1 MDGWTKAG
9 WRMRKLSV
17 LKQTARM
24 AWRNIISSKMR
35 SFLTTLGIIIG
46 VTAVIALVTTVSG
59 VTGYMMESF
68 SAMGAGKLSVTA
80 NGTYLKQGLSESDL
94 NALAALD
101 NVEGISPSVAVQTNV
116 VYDRQ
121 VYDSLSVTG
130 RNATYF
136 EKNDIV
142 TEGRG
147 LRQTDMAGDVY
158 VCVVDENAA
167 ELLFSGRDP
176 IGKTIKLGGSLYTIV
191 GLAGEDSNLMSA
203 MMGGGDGS
211 IYIPFQNALALNGK
225 SNVTSLEVYVVDTG
239 TTDELITAMEALLDN
254 VYNGMDGAY
263 SILNMDSMLD
273 TMSELEDMMT
283 YLLAGIASIALLV
296 GGIGIMNMMLVSVTE
311 RTKEIGLRKA
321 LGAEPAL
328 IQMQFLTESVVLS
341 VAGGIVGIL
350 LGKLLSYIASLLIG
364 VDFVI
369 EWSAVALGFGFALAI
384 GVLFGWMPARRASM
398 LDPIDALRSE

>member
-1 MDGWTKAG
+1 
-9 WRMRKLSV
+9 MRKLSV

-24 AWRNIISSKMR
+24 AWRNIIGSKMR

-101 NVEGISPSVAVQTNV
+101 NVEGISPSVTVQTNV

-225 SNVTSLEVYVVDTG
+225 SNVTSLEVYVMDTG
-239 TTDELITAMEALLDN
+239 ATDELITAMEALLDN

-263 SILNMDSMLD
+263 SILNMDNMLD

-328 IQMQFLTESVVLS
+328 IQIQFLTESVVLS

-350 LGKLLSYIASLLIG
+350 LGELLSYIASLLIG

>member
-1 MDGWTKAG
+1 
-9 WRMRKLSV
+9 MRKLSV

-24 AWRNIISSKMR
+24 AWRNIIGSKMR

-101 NVEGISPSVAVQTNV
+101 NVEGISPSVTVQTNV

-225 SNVTSLEVYVVDTG
+225 SNVTSLEVYVMDTG
-239 TTDELITAMEALLDN
+239 ATDELITAMEALLDN

-328 IQMQFLTESVVLS
+328 IQIQFLTESVVLS

-350 LGKLLSYIASLLIG
+350 LGELLSYIASLLIG

>member
-1 MDGWTKAG
+1 
-9 WRMRKLSV
+9 MRKLSV

-24 AWRNIISSKMR
+24 AWRNIIGSKMR

-101 NVEGISPSVAVQTNV
+101 NVEGISPSVTVQTNV

-158 VCVVDENAA
+158 VCVIDENAA

-225 SNVTSLEVYVVDTG
+225 SNVTSLEVYVMDTG
-239 TTDELITAMEALLDN
+239 ATDELITAMEALLDN
-254 VYNGMDGAY
+254 VYNSMDGAY

-321 LGAEPAL
+321 LGAEPVL
-328 IQMQFLTESVVLS
+328 IQIQFLTESVVLS

-350 LGKLLSYIASLLIG
+350 LGELLSYIASLLIG
-364 VDFVI
+364 VDFLI
-369 EWSAVALGFGFALAI
+369 KWSAVALGFGFALAI

>member
-24 AWRNIISSKMR
+24 AWRNIIGSKMR

-101 NVEGISPSVAVQTNV
+101 NVEGISPSVTVQTNV

-225 SNVTSLEVYVVDTG
+225 SNVTSLEVYVMDTG
-239 TTDELITAMEALLDN
+239 ATDELITAMEALLDN

-328 IQMQFLTESVVLS
+328 IQIQFLTESVVLS

-350 LGKLLSYIASLLIG
+350 LGELLSYIASLLIG

>member
-1 MDGWTKAG
+1 
-9 WRMRKLSV
+9 MRKLSV

>member
-1 MDGWTKAG
+1 
-9 WRMRKLSV
+9 MRKLSV

-273 TMSELEDMMT
+273 TMNELEDMMT